1 MPAEEK
7 RELTYGEKAVGLNFN
22 PGVNPA
28 VNTVKAA
35 YAAIIDRLND
45 ARTAAGPGEAGRLF
59 SCAITETQSAQI
71 LAEKAITWVN

>member
-35 YAAIIDRLND
+35 YAAIIEPVND
-45 ARTAAGPGEAGRLF
+45 ARTAAEPGEAGRLF
-59 SCAITETQSAQI
+59 SVAITETQSAQI
-71 LAEKAITWVN
+71 LAVKAITWVN